1 MITRGACRVTGF
13 RDAAPG
19 DRAARAQPS
28 YGGAVSAENPRP
40 SPQAFQLPRRAVLLG
55 LAGVV
60 LGACTGSRTA
70 TGSASPA
77 GPSVPATPSESS
89 STALPATAP
98 WQPGPGEI
106 DPDVKLR
113 ATQLVEALGAW
124 PAGGQGPA
132 AARERVRALGLD
144 PSLADQAGPL
154 LGTAPQAVL
163 QVVNAQWGGHLTDS
177 ASVMVPCRQWTTEGS
192 GGTTVDVRLVR
203 AQPRWNVTALHPSEP
218 APPAAALSDA
228 AQRVLAEPRIQL
240 PPAAV
245 ADVRGGGVHESV
257 LASMLTLAGRYSY
270 AVTVL
275 RSGHPVDVFG
285 TSRPSDHP
293 PGRAFDVWRIDG
305 HEVVDPATPH
315 DLVDGFMRAAAASG
329 SYNVGGPRRLSGG
342 TTPNQFFTDDAHHD
356 HVHVGFRS

>member
-1 MITRGACRVTGF
+1 M
-13 RDAAPG
+13 
-19 DRAARAQPS
+19 
-28 YGGAVSAENPRP
+28 SAENPRP
-40 SPQAFQLPRRAVLLG
+40 SPQAFQVPRRAVLLG

-60 LGACTGSRTA
+60 LGACSSRTGTA
-70 TGSASPA
+70 ASSASPPA
-77 GPSVPATPSESS
+77 PATSS
-89 STALPATAP
+89 PPATSPAASSAALPATMP

-124 PAGGQGPA
+124 PAGGQGLA
-132 AARERVRALGLD
+132 AARDRVRALGLD
-144 PSLADQAGPL
+144 PTLADQAGPL

-192 GGTTVDVRLVR
+192 G
-203 AQPRWNVTALHPSEP
+203 
-218 APPAAALSDA
+218 APPSTCGWSGRSRAGTSRPCTRRSRHR
-228 AQRVLAEPRIQL
+228 Q
-240 PPAAV
+240 PPPSPTRRSGCWPSRGSSCRSAAV

-275 RSGHPVDVFG
+275 RSGHPIDVFG

-329 SYNVGGPRRLSGG
+329 SYNVGGPRQLSGG
-342 TTPNQFFTDDAHHD
+342 TAPNQFFTDDAHHD